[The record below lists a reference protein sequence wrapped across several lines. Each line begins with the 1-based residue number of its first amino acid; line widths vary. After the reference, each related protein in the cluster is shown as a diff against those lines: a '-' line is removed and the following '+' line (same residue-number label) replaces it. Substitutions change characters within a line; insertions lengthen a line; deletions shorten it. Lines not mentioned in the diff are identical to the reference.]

1 MTMTATKHDN
11 GDTIPNRFEPPF
23 WESADGR
30 CAVIKEL
37 RRRYAELIADTG
49 ADSFQKRLLCQRAI
63 FLAVQIETMEITA
76 AEDGTFEAGV
86 YTQAVNALSGLLSK
100 LGLDKRQTTGPTL
113 DAYVEGKRQ

>member
-1 MTMTATKHDN
+1 MTMAATKHDN
-11 GDTIPNRFEPPF
+11 GDTIPGRFEPRF

-37 RRRYAELIADTG
+37 RRRYAERIADTG

-76 AEDGTFEAGV
+76 AETGAFEAGV

-100 LGLDKRQTTGPTL
+100 LGLDKKQPTGTTL
-113 DAYVEGKRQ
+113 DAYVEGKRR

>member
-1 MTMTATKHDN
+1 MTMTAIKHGN
-11 GDTIPNRFEPPF
+11 RSTIPTRFEPRF
-23 WESADGR
+23 WEMADGR

-63 FLAVQIETMEITA
+63 FLAVQIETMEIEA
-76 AEDGTFEAGV
+76 AEEGIFEAGV

-100 LGLDKRQTTGPTL
+100 LGLNKHHPRTATL
-113 DAYVEGKRQ
+113 DAYVEGIRQ